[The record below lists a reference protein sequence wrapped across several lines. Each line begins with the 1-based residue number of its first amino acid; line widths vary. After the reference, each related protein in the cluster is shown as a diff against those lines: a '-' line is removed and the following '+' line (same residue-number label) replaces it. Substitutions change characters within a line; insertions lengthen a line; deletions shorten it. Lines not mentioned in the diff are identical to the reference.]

1 MGMKEAYQTTKEG
14 LENLAKELKFR
25 EKELRM
31 RIADTLSEMRN
42 QGDLRENDGYSMAV
56 EEQNINEEKIHE
68 LKEKIRNA
76 KVVKEKNKDRIG
88 IGNTVTLENSKTIK
102 YEITSEDEA
111 NPLEGKISH
120 QSPIGK
126 AIMNK
131 KVGDKVT
138 IETPKGST
146 EYTVKEIA

>member
-1 MGMKEAYQTTKEG
+1 MKETYQTTKKG
-14 LENLAKELKFR
+14 LENLAKELKYR
-25 EKELRM
+25 EKELRKK
-31 RIADTLSEMRN
+31 IANTLSEMRN

-56 EEQNINEEKIHE
+56 EEQNINEEKIRE
-68 LKEKIRNA
+68 LKGKIRNA

-88 IGNTVTLENSKTIK
+88 IGNMVTLENSKTIK

-120 QSPIGK
+120 VSPIGK
-126 AIMNK
+126 AVMNK

-146 EYTVKEIA
+146 EYIVKEIA

>member
-1 MGMKEAYQTTKEG
+1 MGMKETYQTTKKG
-14 LENLAKELKFR
+14 LENLAKELKYR
-25 EKELRM
+25 EKELRKK
-31 RIADTLSEMRN
+31 IANTLSEMRN

-56 EEQNINEEKIHE
+56 EEQNINEEKIRE
-68 LKEKIRNA
+68 LKGKIRNA

-88 IGNTVTLENSKTIK
+88 IGNMVTLENSKTIK

-120 QSPIGK
+120 VSPIGK
-126 AIMNK
+126 AVMNK

-146 EYTVKEIA
+146 EYIVKEIA

>member
-1 MGMKEAYQTTKEG
+1 MKETYQTTKEG
-14 LENLAKELKFR
+14 LENLAKELKHR
-25 EKELRM
+25 EKTLRKK
-31 RIADTLSEMRN
+31 IGNTLSEMRN

-56 EEQNINEEKIHE
+56 EEQNINEEKIRA

-76 KVVKEKNKDRIG
+76 KVVKEKDKNKIG
-88 IGNTVTLENSKTIK
+88 IGNVVTLENSKTIK

-120 QSPIGK
+120 LSPIGE

-138 IETPKGST
+138 IETPKGNT